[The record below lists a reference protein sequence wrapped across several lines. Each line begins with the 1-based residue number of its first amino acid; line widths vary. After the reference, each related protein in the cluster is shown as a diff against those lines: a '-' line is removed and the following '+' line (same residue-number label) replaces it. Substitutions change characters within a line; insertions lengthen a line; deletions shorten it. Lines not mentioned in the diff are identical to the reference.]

1 VPDFTYTDDT
11 TTLHSQARLIVEHI
25 RITTFHQMGFNMPT
39 LRDALS
45 LVRSIHIS
53 SSAIPVEQT
62 VARELRDMFSPS
74 ASTKRSREQTLSQ
87 GTLRLGVVTDAK
99 QWKSIHRGLS
109 FRGDW
114 MLVRIGEQGGIE
126 LLASRPHLLYYLS
139 TFVRE
144 DWATLPVEA
153 FRTGKIVT
161 PSFPNLRP
169 VYDLFLTQHAR
180 TVRNFNRE
188 EHIRHL
194 ARLGFS
200 HVEVNGLA
208 MPVPFERGPQ
218 GELLHRFYTYCPS
231 LDQFVA
237 SRLNRGFY
245 DDDYLQANL
254 NFLKKNAQIAEQY
267 GLTPGLVC
275 FEPRSVP
282 DNLLQRYP
290 MLRGARVD
298 HPIRSWH
305 PRFNL
310 SIAHPVVQQH
320 YAEMMENL
328 MHEVPQLDYLSIW
341 SNDSGAGFEYTS
353 SLYVGRNGGGYVIRE
368 WKGEKEIAESAANN
382 LVRFLR
388 ILRDAGRRVNPN
400 FRTLIRLEPFWAEHD
415 YIWAQLGDGLDVEV
429 SSLLTKGW
437 KLAYRHPKY
446 KEAREIH
453 GTALHNRFVD
463 DEKPLI
469 QELRKKGSRTDIY
482 FQPGVAWNHEPLLGI
497 SFPWL
502 VYDKLADMVKVGVET
517 PCFTGSAAAPSFV
530 PFHINQ
536 ELIRAFQVDPNLD
549 LAAFLRSKA
558 REWIGSTLA
567 DDLVRVWKYSDDAFR
582 SYPIPIWIYSGWGVW
597 YRLLT
602 RPIVPNIENIS
613 EEDRAYYEKFLLATS
628 HNRCRVDFRYD
639 VGFDLV
645 DPAHAHRCVK
655 LMDRN
660 LFPLMERALKLL
672 KEMKDRTTTDQER
685 AVLQDQYD
693 RMRALKCWYR
703 TERNVAAWVAGVH
716 TYLESNDVR
725 VKKTSRRFLREMV
738 LDEIENAKDLL
749 DLWET
754 STTNWMIISGVG
766 ETTFIYYENFGELV
780 KRKIQ
785 LMRGRENDEPYVDPD
800 FQWRVP
806 GFEDYLYKEG
816 SSSGEASRRKKV
828 ADGSFGVS

>member
-1 VPDFTYTDDT
+1 M
-11 TTLHSQARLIVEHI
+11 S
-25 RITTFHQMGFNMPT
+25 T

-45 LVRSIHIS
+45 QVRTIQYTS
-53 SSAIPVEQT
+53 PTLLVEQT
-62 VARELRDMFSPS
+62 VARELQAAFSPG
-74 ASTKRSREQTLSQ
+74 AAIKRSAGLNAPR
-87 GTLRLGVVTDAK
+87 GTLRIAVVPDSK
-99 QWKSIHRGLS
+99 QWKTIHRSLVG
-109 FRGDW
+109 GKDW
-114 MLVRIGEQGGIE
+114 IMARVSEGGGVE
-126 LLASRPHLLYYLS
+126 VLASKPHLLYYLC
-139 TFVRE
+139 TFVSG
-144 DWATLPVEA
+144 DWAAMPLSVFA
-153 FRTGKIVT
+153 AGKIVVPT
-161 PSFPNLRP
+161 FPNMRP
-169 VYDLFLTQHAR
+169 AYDVFLTQHGR
-180 TVRNFNRE
+180 TVRNFDRDE
-188 EHIRHL
+188 YIRNL

-231 LDQFVA
+231 LDQFVT
-237 SRLNRGFY
+237 SKLNNGYY

-254 NFLKKNAQIAEQY
+254 NFLKTNAELAEKY
-267 GLTPGLVC
+267 GLAPGLVC

-320 YAEMMENL
+320 YAELMENL
-328 MHEVPQLDYLSIW
+328 LREVPTIDYISIW
-341 SNDSGAGFEYTS
+341 SNDSGAGFEYTN

-368 WKGEKEIAESAANN
+368 WKGDKEIAESAANN
-382 LVRFLR
+382 LMRYMR
-388 ILRDAGRRVNPN
+388 ILRDAGRKVNPR

-437 KLAYRHPKY
+437 KLAYKHPKY

-453 GTALHNRFVD
+453 GTALHNRFAD
-463 DEKPLI
+463 AEKPLI
-469 QELRKKGSRTDIY
+469 SELKKKGSRADVY
-482 FQPGVAWNHEPLLGI
+482 FNPGLGWNHEPLLGVT
-497 SFPWL
+497 FPWL
-502 VYDKLADMVKVGVET
+502 VFDKIKDMAKVGVET
-517 PCFTGSAAAPSFV
+517 PCYTSGTIPPTFAPYN
-530 PFHINQ
+530 INQ
-536 ELIRAFQVDPNLD
+536 ELVRAFQADKNLD
-549 LAAFLRSKA
+549 LQAFLLAKA
-558 REWIGSTLA
+558 KEWIGSRLA
-567 DDLVRVWKYSDDAFR
+567 ADLVKVWKHSDEALR
-582 SYPIPIWIYSGWGVW
+582 SHPIPIWIYSSWGVW

-602 RPIVPNIENIS
+602 RPIVPNVEKIS

-645 DPAHAHRCVK
+645 DPKHAQICIK
-655 LMDRN
+655 LMNRN
-660 LFPLMERALKLL
+660 LFPEIEAALKLL
-672 KEMKDRTTTDQER
+672 KKMRAAATNNVER
-685 AVLQDQYD
+685 AVVEDQYD
-693 RMRALKCWYR
+693 RMRALFCWYR
-703 TERNVAAWVAGVH
+703 TQRNVTAWVAGVH
-716 TYLESNDVR
+716 TYLETTDKR
-725 VKKTSRRFLREMV
+725 KRRESRAMLKEMV

-754 STTNWMIISGVG
+754 SKTNWMIVSGVG
-766 ETTFIYYENFGELV
+766 ETTFIYYKNFGEQV

-785 LMRGRENDEPYVDPD
+785 LMKGRENDEPYVDPD

-806 GFEDYLYKEG
+806 GFEDYLYKETSQPVPKG
-816 SSSGEASRRKKV
+816 RKK

>member
-1 VPDFTYTDDT
+1 M
-11 TTLHSQARLIVEHI
+11 S
-25 RITTFHQMGFNMPT
+25 T

-45 LVRSIHIS
+45 QVRSIQYTS
-53 SSAIPVEQT
+53 PTLLVEQT
-62 VARELRDMFSPS
+62 VAGELQAAFSPG
-74 ASTKRSREQTLSQ
+74 ATIKRSPGLNASR
-87 GTLRLGVVTDAK
+87 GTLRIAVVSDTK
-99 QWKSIHRGLS
+99 QWKSIHRSLVG
-109 FRGDW
+109 GKDW
-114 MLVRIGEQGGIE
+114 MMARVMEGGGVE
-126 LLASRPHLLYYLS
+126 VFASKPHLLYYLC
-139 TFVRE
+139 TFVE
-144 DWATLPVEA
+144 GDWAAMPLSVFA
-153 FRTGKIVT
+153 VGKIVYPT
-161 PSFPNLRP
+161 FPNMRP
-169 VYDLFLTQHAR
+169 AYDVFLTQHGR
-180 TVRNFNRE
+180 TVRNFDRE
-188 EHIRHL
+188 EHVRSL

-200 HVEVNGLA
+200 HIEVNGLA

-231 LDQFVA
+231 LDQFVT
-237 SRLNRGFY
+237 SKLNRGYY

-254 NFLKKNAQIAEQY
+254 NFLKTNAQLAEKY
-267 GLTPGLVC
+267 GLAPGLVC

-320 YAEMMENL
+320 YAELMENML
-328 MHEVPQLDYLSIW
+328 REVPTIDYISIW
-341 SNDSGAGFEYTS
+341 SNDSGAGFEYTN

-368 WKGEKEIAESAANN
+368 WKGDKEIAESAANN
-382 LVRFLR
+382 MMRYMR
-388 ILRDAGRRVNPN
+388 ILRDAGRKVNPR

-437 KLAYRHPKY
+437 KLAYKHPKY

-463 DEKPLI
+463 AEKPLI
-469 QELRKKGSRTDIY
+469 NELKKKGSHADVY
-482 FQPGVAWNHEPLLGI
+482 FNPGLGWNHEPLLGV

-502 VYDKLADMVKVGVET
+502 VYDKIRDMAKVGVET
-517 PCFTGSAAAPSFV
+517 PCYNSSAVPPSFA
-530 PFHINQ
+530 PYNINQ
-536 ELIRAFQVDPNLD
+536 ELVRAFQADKGLD
-549 LAAFLRSKA
+549 LQSFLLTKA
-558 REWIGSTLA
+558 KEWIGSRLA
-567 DDLVRVWKYSDDAFR
+567 ADLVKVWKHSDEALR
-582 SYPIPIWIYSGWGVW
+582 SYPVPIWIYSGWGVW

-602 RPIVPNIENIS
+602 RPIVPNVEKIS
-613 EEDRAYYEKFLLATS
+613 EEDRAYYEKFLLATT

-645 DPAHAHRCVK
+645 DPKHAHTCIK
-655 LMDRN
+655 LMNRD
-660 LFPLMERALKLL
+660 LFPELVAALKLL
-672 KEMKDRTTTDQER
+672 KKMKAAATNDAER
-685 AVLQDQYD
+685 AVVEDQYD
-693 RMRALKCWYR
+693 RMRALHCWYR
-703 TERNVAAWVAGVH
+703 TQRNVTAWVAGVH
-716 TYLESNDVR
+716 TYLETTDKR
-725 VKKTSRRFLREMV
+725 KRRESRAMLKEMV

-754 STTNWMIISGVG
+754 SKTNWMIVSGVG
-766 ETTFIYYENFGELV
+766 ETTFIYYKNFGEQV

-785 LMRGRENDEPYVDPD
+785 LMKGRENDEPYVDPD

-806 GFEDYLYKEG
+806 GFENYLYKETAG
-816 SSSGEASRRKKV
+816 PVAKGRKK